1 MRHLPSLLLAV
12 FLVQGCGDLSEADQ
26 LGSETFPIERHNLLP
41 QYTSENGQIATGI
54 VTGSEGALEQPIGF
68 SHEIHASM
76 LNIDCQFCHSE
87 ARKSIHSGV
96 PPVQTCMNC
105 HRQVKTD
112 LPEVQKIHQY
122 YCGKNKCGPNDTGAN
137 GTPIPWN
144 KVHDLPDYV
153 HFAHNRH
160 IQAGMNCTECHGQ
173 VQLQG
178 AKVPMMVT
186 AEDGTVSEQMVVKD
200 VMIRETPLQ
209 MGWCLDCHGT
219 HPSIDA
225 NYGDKAD
232 LRRAELKD
240 CWTCHK

>member
-12 FLVQGCGDLSEADQ
+12 ILVPACATIDEPAQQGDSK
-26 LGSETFPIERHNLLP
+26 FPLEPHILLP
-41 QYTSENGQIATGI
+41 QYNSENGQIATGA
-54 VTGSEGALEQPIGF
+54 VTGSEGALDQPIQF
-68 SHEIHASM
+68 SHQIHAGM
-76 LNIDCQFCHSE
+76 LEIDCQYCHSE

-105 HRQVKTD
+105 HKYVKTD

-122 YCGKNKCGPNDTGAN
+122 YCGKDKCGPTDTGAD

-153 HFAHNRH
+153 NFAHNRH
-160 IQAGMNCTECHGQ
+160 IQAGLDCRECHGQ
-173 VQLQG
+173 IQLQG
-178 AKVPMMVT
+178 AKVPTMVT
-186 AEDGTVSEQMVVKD
+186 DAAGVTTEQMVVQD

-209 MGWCLDCHGT
+209 MGWCLNCHAT